1 MNHKLYIM
9 SEWAQ
14 SSVPQKT
21 RCVRE
26 SRSPCNSQNCARPSR
41 SDVALGRLE
50 AHELPNSYSTK
61 QVKVH
66 FRKNRSQET
75 VKVALDQA
83 KKKGVLGRVEACELS
98 KLNLTK
104 QRHNYFEKR
113 MGRQVVEAA
122 LERAKG
128 Q

>member
-1 MNHKLYIM
+1 M
-9 SEWAQ
+9 SDWAQ

-21 RCVRE
+21 RCPRE
-26 SRSPCNSQNCARPSR
+26 SGPLTSQKCARPSK
-41 SDVALGRLE
+41 SDVALGRPE

-61 QVKVH
+61 QIKGH
-66 FRKNRSQET
+66 FRENGSQET

-83 KKKGVLGRVEACELS
+83 KKKRGVSGRVEACELS

-104 QRHNYFEKR
+104 QRHNYFEKCL
-113 MGRQVVEAA
+113 GRRVVEAA